1 MNQGFSSAIA
11 SSGAIY
17 LKARGFLLLS
27 NMNSPEDIKK
37 LTIPQLTRLAEEIR
51 EFLIVNLA
59 KTGGHLAPNLGVVE
73 LTLALHYYFNSPRDK
88 LIWDVG
94 HQAYVHKLLTGRR
107 ELFPTLRQYKGLCG
121 FPKMSESAHDVWET
135 GHSSTSLSAAMGMA
149 AARDLKGEKN
159 HVVAV
164 IGDGALTG
172 GMALEALNHIG
183 HEKKNVIVILNDNE
197 MSIAPN
203 VGALHNYL
211 GKLRTDSTYKRAKD
225 ELEHLLKSIPSV
237 GGKLAQ
243 LAERFKDSMKYLLV
257 SGVLFEEFGFTYI
270 GPIDGHNLDLLL
282 DALKT
287 ASQTKGPVLVHAIT
301 KKGKGYAP
309 AEADS
314 VKWHGIG
321 TYKIESGESA
331 KSAPTYTSVF
341 ADTMIRL
348 AKEDKRVVAIT
359 PAMPAGS
366 GLIKFGKI
374 FPDRLFDVG
383 IAEQHACTFSAAL
396 ALQGMKP
403 VYAVYSTFLQRAYDQ
418 LIHDVARQKC
428 NVVFAVDRAG
438 LVGAD
443 GETHQGVYDIAFMRA
458 IPHMVIM
465 APKDEN
471 ELQHMM
477 KTALVYDEGPISYRY
492 PRLNV
497 RGVKMDEELKV
508 LPIGKA
514 EIVSE
519 GKGVAIL
526 SFGHIFEIAEQ
537 AVQMLRQESI
547 YPMLVNARFCKP
559 LDEELLIQLAKEGY
573 ELITVEEGSVSGGFG
588 SAVMEFLAQAGY
600 HDTVVTPFGVPDYFV
615 EHGSVKEQR
624 AEVGLTADAIAARV
638 RSSILPSKQR
648 A

>member
-1 MNQGFSSAIA
+1 M
-11 SSGAIY
+11 
-17 LKARGFLLLS
+17 LLTNINDPQDL
-27 NMNSPEDIKK
+27 KK
-37 LTIPQLTRLAEEIR
+37 LTIPQLYTLAEEIR
-51 EFLIVNLA
+51 QFLVENLS

-73 LTLALHYYFNSPRDK
+73 LTLTLHYAFNSPTDK

-94 HQAYVHKLLTGRR
+94 HQAYVHKMLTGRR
-107 ELFPTLRQYKGLCG
+107 DMFPTLRQYKGLCG
-121 FPKMSESAHDVWET
+121 FPKMNESPHDVWET

-149 AARDLKGEKN
+149 TARDLKKEKN

-183 HEKKNVIVILNDNE
+183 HEQKNVIVVLNDNE

-211 GKLRTDSTYKRAKD
+211 GKLRSAENYQWAKD
-225 ELEHLLKSIPSV
+225 GLEHWLKAVPAV
-237 GGKLAQ
+237 GGKLAN

-270 GPIDGHNLDLLL
+270 GPIDGHNMELLL
-282 DALKT
+282 ETMKIAK
-287 ASQTKGPVLVHAIT
+287 QTKGPVLIHAIT

-321 TYKIESGESA
+321 TYKIESGDTPQ
-331 KSAPTYTSVF
+331 SAPTYTSVF
-341 ADTMIRL
+341 SETMIQLAEEDSRL
-348 AKEDKRVVAIT
+348 VAVT

-366 GLIKFGKI
+366 GLIPFGEK

-383 IAEQHACTFSAAL
+383 IAEQHACTFAAAL
-396 ALQGMKP
+396 ATQGLKP
-403 VYAVYSTFLQRAYDQ
+403 VFAIYSTFLQRAYDQ
-418 LIHDVARQKC
+418 LIHDVARQKL

-443 GETHQGVYDIAFMRA
+443 GETHQGMYDTAFMRTV
-458 IPHMVIM
+458 PNMVIM

-471 ELQHMM
+471 ELRHMM
-477 KTALVYDEGPISYRY
+477 KTAAVYDEGPISYRY
-492 PRLNV
+492 PRLPV
-497 RGVKMDEELKV
+497 RGVKMDADMDV

-514 EIVSE
+514 EIVQE
-519 GKGVAIL
+519 GNHVAIL
-526 SFGHIFEIAEQ
+526 SFGHIFEIAEK
-537 AVQMLRQESI
+537 AVKELQDEGLQ
-547 YPMLVNARFCKP
+547 PMLINARFCKP
-559 LDEELLIQLAKEGY
+559 LDEELLIRLAKQGY
-573 ELITVEEGSVSGGFG
+573 KVITVEEGAAMGGFG
-588 SAVMEFLAQAGY
+588 SAVLEFYANAGY
-600 HDTVVTPFGVPDYFV
+600 HDVPVEIVAVADYFV

-624 AEVGLTADAIAARV
+624 QEVGLTVENLVHRV
-638 RSSILPSKQR
+638 RAWMPVTKGVVE

>member
-1 MNQGFSSAIA
+1 M
-11 SSGAIY
+11 
-17 LKARGFLLLS
+17 LLA
-27 NMNSPEDIKK
+27 NINSPKELQK
-37 LTIPQLTRLAEEIR
+37 LKVPQLHQLADEIR
-51 EFLIVNLA
+51 TFLVENLA

-73 LTLALHYYFNSPRDK
+73 LTLALHYVFNSPVDK

-94 HQAYVHKLLTGRR
+94 HQAYVHKMLTGRR

-121 FPKMSESAHDVWET
+121 FPKMNESEHDVWET

-149 AARDLKGEKN
+149 TARDLKKEKN
-159 HVVAV
+159 HVVAI

-183 HEKKNVIVILNDNE
+183 HEKKNVIVVLNDNE

-211 GKLRTDSTYKRAKD
+211 GKLRSIDGYQRTKG
-225 ELEHLLKSIPSV
+225 ELEHLLKSIPAV

-243 LAERFKDSMKYLLV
+243 FAERLKDSLKYLLV
-257 SGVLFEEFGFTYI
+257 SGVLFEELGFTYI
-270 GPIDGHNLDLLL
+270 GPIDGHNIELLL
-282 DALKT
+282 DSLRT
-287 ASQTKGPVLVHAIT
+287 AAQTKGPVLIHAIT

-321 TYKIESGESA
+321 TYKIESGATA
-331 KSAPTYTSVF
+331 KAAPTYTTVF
-341 ADTMIRL
+341 ADTMIKL
-348 AKEDKRVVAIT
+348 AKEDERVVAVT

-366 GLIKFGKI
+366 GLLKFGEM

-383 IAEQHACTFSAAL
+383 IAEQHACTFAAGL
-396 ALQGMKP
+396 ATQGLKP

-418 LIHDVARQKC
+418 LIHDVARQKL

-443 GETHQGVYDIAFMRA
+443 GETHQGMYDIAFMRA
-458 IPHMVIM
+458 IPNMVIM

-477 KTALVYDEGPISYRY
+477 KTALAYDDGPISFRY
-492 PRLNV
+492 PRLNI
-497 RGVKMDEELKV
+497 RGVQMDEELKV

-514 EIVSE
+514 EIVKE

-526 SFGHIFEIAEQ
+526 SFGHIFEVAEQ
-537 AVQMLRQESI
+537 AVEMLNSEGI

-559 LDEELLIQLAKEGY
+559 LDEELLIALAKEGY
-573 ELITVEEGSVSGGFG
+573 DIITVEEGSLMGGFG
-588 SAVMEFLAQAGY
+588 SAVLEFYAMAGY
-600 HDTVVTPFGVPDYFV
+600 HQVMVQPIGVADYFV

-624 AEVGLTADAIAARV
+624 QEVALTPEMIASRV
-638 RSSILPSKQR
+638 RSLLPVSKQR